1 MLKLELL
8 TTEHCSLCKQVL
20 DLLLGMPEAAGFEL
34 TVIDILHSETT
45 LFDHYAPLIPVLNVA
60 DHELCAPFSRGEIA
74 HWLNEVAGVPGT

>member
-8 TTEHCSLCKQVL
+8 TTQHCSLCEQAL

-45 LFDHYAPLIPVLNVA
+45 LFDHYAPLIPVLKVA
-60 DHELCAPFSRGEIA
+60 SHELCAPFSRGEIA
-74 HWLNEVAGVPGT
+74 KWLNELADAPST